1 LIVPEKAVLVLLLPT
16 ARPLVPKIRVLAP
29 ESEPTA
35 WLLAVDRLA
44 PDATVRSVPAA
55 NVCALDSARLPATM
69 LIVVWPAAMAASSW
83 ACVLISTARTG
94 VGTTASDRQR
104 PALTSALPDK
114 SARRAHSRAGHLRA
128 RATSPPRSH
137 SENGYIVGFPNEFPS
152 QSRGQE

>member
-55 NVCALDSARLPATM
+55 NV
-69 LIVVWPAAMAASSW
+69 
-83 ACVLISTARTG
+83 
-94 VGTTASDRQR
+94 
-104 PALTSALPDK
+104 
-114 SARRAHSRAGHLRA
+114 
-128 RATSPPRSH
+128 
-137 SENGYIVGFPNEFPS
+137 
-152 QSRGQE
+152 